1 MRLGIQP
8 LVALLPALSPQR
20 HAAITSCA
28 HDGHLQLLTSYQQLV
43 GALLDE
49 VALSTTGDTV
59 ELGLYL
65 LEGGDSSA
73 RVLDALEAAGGRGA
87 RVSFVLDV
95 SYVSEIS
102 RLIERTDT
110 LIPRV
115 AALAERHAWCDVAYR
130 SKPDHAKYALFAR
143 TSGDEA
149 AILGG
154 INLGDRFGDWEDF
167 AVRLPSAHAERLRLS
182 LWGGPQRPPDTAA
195 ASDLDARRAA
205 AYAGPAVAAATLAAL
220 AATTAAAVV
229 APAALGAGSGGAL
242 AAAGVTAAG
251 TNALALVYG
260 NAAGSTSALGAPFSL
275 PYELRVLVRSL
286 IFDRSLLGDTLAPL
300 RAAWP
305 VGADDVAFGGE
316 CDVAFGGGGGGL
328 LGGGGACDDRYLP
341 RASLPRAPSAAAVEF
356 VANRRE
362 QGRHEIE
369 PTFRALF
376 SDGRFRR
383 YRIAMAYLG
392 HRWGVE
398 LLEFA
403 LKRGA
408 VVELLLPACANV
420 YAHENLKAAQALL
433 DGGWPGLRLYL
444 APVMVHAK
452 ATLALRDDEGGGG
465 GEEDDDD
472 DALAFL
478 GSANLVRGSMNLP
491 VHQGLLPYDELNV
504 LVRDAA
510 FCRELDGALD
520 GLFAKAR
527 RVEPGEALLAD
538 PAWRD
543 PKGRP
548 YSDVRAQWEELWQ

>member
-1 MRLGIQP
+1 M
-8 LVALLPALSPQR
+8 
-20 HAAITSCA
+20 
-28 HDGHLQLLTSYQQLV
+28 
-43 GALLDE
+43 
-49 VALSTTGDTV
+49 

-65 LEGGDSSA
+65 LEGGESSA

-182 LWGGPQRPPDTAA
+182 LWGGPERPPPTAA

-316 CDVAFGGGGGGL
+316 CDIDGGGGGGGL

-376 SDGRFRR
+376 SDGRFGR

-465 GEEDDDD
+465 GGGRRRR
-472 DALAFL
+472 ARLPRL
-478 GSANLVRGSMNLP
+478 GQPRARLDEPARPPGPAAVRRAQRP
-491 VHQGLLPYDELNV
+491 RARRRLLP
-504 LVRDAA
+504 
-510 FCRELDGALD
+510 G
-520 GLFAKAR
+520 AR
-527 RVEPGEALLAD
+527 RRARRAVCKGAARRAGRGAARRPGVARPQGAAVL
-538 PAWRD
+538 
-543 PKGRP
+543 GREGAVGGAVAV
-548 YSDVRAQWEELWQ
+548 SFEFDFV